1 MTKFYKNP
9 FLRSTLFVPLIIY
22 AATVPWAEFAGNEF
36 KPVYCIFPFVQFTV
50 EKYLP
55 LGKEAKYQ
63 QVLQV
68 FVDTPELRELA
79 VPPSMGGPNNQIV
92 FVVEGFALIASL
104 ILIGIPVT
112 WIQLIGFIVSMSSN
126 FGYAL
131 SMHLYE
137 GQSIWELSWG
147 VYLDIAFSLLGLI
160 FIVY

>member
-112 WIQLIGFIVSMSSN
+112 WIQLIGFIVSMIRNTGRSKT
-126 FGYAL
+126 
-131 SMHLYE
+131 HC
-137 GQSIWELSWG
+137 
-147 VYLDIAFSLLGLI
+147 
-160 FIVY
+160 